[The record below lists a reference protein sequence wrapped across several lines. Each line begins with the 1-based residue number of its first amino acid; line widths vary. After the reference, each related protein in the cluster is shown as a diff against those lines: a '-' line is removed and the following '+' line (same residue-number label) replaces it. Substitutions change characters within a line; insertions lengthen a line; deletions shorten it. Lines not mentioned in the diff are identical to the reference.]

1 MAARI
6 RCCGGCGD
14 ELNNRPA
21 WVHIPLEGI
30 LQLMAVEPSGR
41 GRNGIGAAAAEPEI
55 PHAPPAAADGFH

>member
-1 MAARI
+1 M
-6 RCCGGCGD
+6 GD
-14 ELNNRPA
+14 LNNRPA